1 MGAFDISFD
10 DLELDNYISHYG
22 KGHDDNPPGPGSG
35 RYAWGTGERLHQHE
49 WDVYSRYRKYK
60 AAGMTDAEIA
70 KAMGFF
76 VTDKDGNP
84 IIDSKTGE
92 PKLNVSAMK
101 AEKQIAT
108 NVIKN
113 DQYNEVLRLREEI
126 NPKTGKPYT
135 DTAIAEI
142 MGLKSESTVRSIVNT
157 GQKGNA
163 NKTFNVADTLKD
175 AVDSKGM
182 IDVGAGTELL
192 LGDGI
197 SPDRVKTSLEMLK
210 KEGYNVYIIPFR
222 QLGSADG
229 QNTNMKV
236 LCPPGMTYSEAFK
249 NRLAIKSLDGEGSA
263 LQVLNTMG
271 GIDPTR
277 VSLDRVKVIFDE
289 EGGSDRDGMI
299 QIRGVR
305 DENGN
310 LVAACPDLSIGNAK
324 YAQVRIATEGD
335 HYIKGMAVYSE
346 DLPAGI
352 DIQVNSNKS
361 ITKGKEGALKTM
373 NMVKDDDGNDVVSK
387 VNPFG
392 SATIQTTYVDPK
404 TGETKLSAINIV
416 GAPTKDNSDA
426 HVEGRWG
433 DWSRNLPSQFL
444 GKQSLGLVQQQL
456 KLKVKE
462 MEDQYAE
469 IQSLNNPVVKKK
481 MLKDFSDECDAAAV
495 ELKAAPIGGQS
506 THVIL
511 PVKSLKDTEV
521 YAPNFANGTTVALVR
536 FPHAGP
542 FEIATVKVNNNN
554 KEAQSFMKNAKDAIG
569 INSTT
574 AAKLS
579 GADFDGDTVIVIPMT
594 RKNSSGE
601 IVKVNNI
608 KAEDYLPKLK
618 GFNPTAEYGVDNP
631 NMPTKTVNGKK
642 VPAYKV
648 MNEDYKQ
655 KQMGIASN
663 LITDMYAK
671 GCQDKEELSRAVRW
685 SMVVIDAKKHELN
698 YEQAKK
704 DLGIDELHKKYQGKE
719 SGGASSL
726 LSRASSPKDV
736 PARQQGYKIDE
747 ETGEKIFRAPTV
759 TEKTKREPVYVTAP
773 AGYTYKD
780 SEGKIHKSKYL
791 IGDDGKKVVST
802 YTGKIV
808 KGSDGTYSYDPGEG
822 RQVWQNGK
830 TVARTTTTTKMY
842 DAKDARELLSANPTA
857 IEKAYADYANHMKT
871 MGNEARKASVKVT
884 LPKADPEAKK
894 AYATE
899 VASLQAKLVEA
910 KKHAVKERQAL
921 VVATAIVNAETQKN
935 PDIDS
940 EHRKK
945 LKGQAMKMARES
957 LGGTKT
963 RVTFTEREWEAV
975 NHNAVSPSFL
985 SQLLDNADSDNY
997 TKLALPKTDKIGTT
1011 KRNRMKALYAA
1022 GWTQEEIAKAVG
1034 VSQSSVSAVL
1044 S

>member
-1 MGAFDISFD
+1 MEIYDNSFD
-10 DLELDNYISHYG
+10 DLELDNYIAHFG

-35 RYAWGTGERLHQHE
+35 RYEWGSGKRLHQHD
-49 WDVYSRYRKYK
+49 WDIYSRYRKYK
-60 AAGMTDAEIA
+60 AAGITDAEIA
-70 KAMGFF
+70 RVMGYFK
-76 VTDKDGNP
+76 TDKDGNP
-84 IIDSKTGE
+84 IIDEKTGKE
-92 PKLNVSAMK
+92 LLNVSKLK
-101 AEKQIAT
+101 ADKQIAT
-108 NVIKN
+108 NTVKI
-113 DQYNEVLRLREEI
+113 DQYNDVIALRNEI

-142 MGLKSESTVRSIVNT
+142 LGLKSESTVRSIAAT
-157 GQKGNA
+157 GAKGNA
-163 NKTFNVADTLKD
+163 NKTFDVADTLKE

-182 IDVGAGTELL
+182 IDIGSGTELL
-192 LGDGI
+192 LGDSI
-197 SPDRVKTSLEMLK
+197 SKDRVNTSLEMLK
-210 KEGYNVYIIPFR
+210 KEGYNVYVIPFK
-222 QLGSADG
+222 QLGAADD
-229 QNTNMKV
+229 QNTNIKV
-236 LCPPGMTYSEAFK
+236 LCPPGMTYKEAFK
-249 NRLAIKSLDGEGSA
+249 DRLNIKSLDGDSSA
-263 LQVLNTMG
+263 LQILNTMG
-271 GIDPTR
+271 GMDPVR
-277 VSLDRVKVIFDE
+277 VNLDRVKVIFDE

-335 HYIKGMAVYSE
+335 HYIKGMAVYNE
-346 DLPAGI
+346 DLPDGI

-361 ITKGKEGALKTM
+361 ISKGKEGALKDLKES
-373 NMVKDDDGNDVVSK
+373 N

-392 SATIQTTYVDPK
+392 TSVIQTTYVDPK
-404 TGETKLSAINIV
+404 TGETKMSAINIV

-433 DWSRNLPSQFL
+433 DWSKNLPSQFL

-462 MEDQYAE
+462 MEDQYNE
-469 IQSLNNPVVKKK
+469 IQSLNNPVVKRK
-481 MLKDFSDECDAAAV
+481 LLQSFSDECDSAAV

-511 PVKSLKDTEV
+511 PVKSLKDSEV

-542 FEIATVKVNNNN
+542 FEIATCKVNNNN
-554 KEAQSFMKNAKDAIG
+554 KEAISFMKGARDAIG
-569 INSTT
+569 INSNT

-594 RKNSSGE
+594 RKNSAGE

-631 NMPTKTVNGKK
+631 SMPSKIVNGKK

-648 MNEDYKQ
+648 MTEEQKQ

-663 LITDMYAK
+663 LITDMYAR
-671 GCQDKEELSRAVRW
+671 GCTDKEELSRAVRW

-698 YEQAKK
+698 YQQAKK

-719 SGGASSL
+719 TGGASSL
-726 LSRASSPKDV
+726 LSRASSPKEV
-736 PARQQGYKIDE
+736 EARQAGYKIDA

-759 TEKTKREPVYVTAP
+759 TTKTKREPVYVTAP
-773 AGYTYKD
+773 AGYTYTD
-780 SEGKIHKSKYL
+780 SEGKLHKSKYL
-791 IGDDGKKVVST
+791 MDSNGKKIVST

-808 KGSDGTYSYDPGEG
+808 KGKDGTYTYDPGEG

-842 DAKDARELLSANPTA
+842 DAKDARELLSNNPTS

-871 MGNEARKASVKVT
+871 MGNAARKASLQVT
-884 LPKADPEAKK
+884 IPKADPVAKK
-894 AYATE
+894 TYAKE

-910 KKHAVKERQAL
+910 KKHSVKERQAL
-921 VVATAIVNAETQKN
+921 VVATAIVNAETQKRG
-935 PDIDS
+935 DLDA

-963 RVTFTEREWEAV
+963 RVTFTEKEWEAV
-975 NHNAVSPSFL
+975 NHNAISPSVL
-985 SQLLDNADSDNY
+985 DQLLNNADTDNY
-997 TKLALPKTDKIGTT
+997 TSLAMPKTDKISSS
-1011 KRNRMKALYAA
+1011 KKSRMKALYAA

-1034 VSQSSVSAVL
+1034 VSQSSVSAVV
-1044 S
+1044 